1 MDTSTTTPQAN
12 PKSTTLA
19 VASPNNFQEIKTPNA
34 DDLEGGALR
43 PGGPPNIYSRET
55 IGILIQYGAL
65 GVINGTIYG
74 LVYPFLNNYLRMS
87 GTATASARVLVRI
100 PWTFRMFFGILSDCF
115 PIWGFRRRPYMV
127 FGWIFATICLL
138 LMVIFPTGDP
148 YYGDPDL
155 AYVATAKL
163 TDDQLALINEDAPD
177 AGTKFILLMILAN
190 LGMAMAIAASDGV
203 VIEFAQREP
212 TEIRGSSLTMMQVF
226 KQVMSILSSA
236 MVGFGLNGE
245 DFGGSFSGSMG
256 VNAIAAVCAAA
267 ALIAAVSSWFFVSET
282 KETARS
288 FREYMHLLF
297 DLLQHRVVYQLIA
310 FRFFY
315 FVFSLMSVTAVSPIA
330 SLWAKVEPVNDAIS
344 SILAAL
350 ISAVSLYMIKRYGL
364 TWNWRTLIVITQISV
379 TVVDCFPSFFTI
391 WNVYRSQWMWLGP
404 PLLEEV
410 PGTIS
415 KIVSQ
420 YATIE
425 IVEGGNEAAVYGLI
439 TTCQTIASP
448 FSTVIYKN
456 IDAHFD
462 IGKAYL
468 QVDDTYVRN
477 QVTYC
482 YLIAYA
488 FQICAIAW
496 VFLLPRQKAET
507 QELKRTGGK
516 SKLAG
521 IITIVVF
528 TFCFVWSIM
537 TNLMTIFPSTSCLKI
552 AGGTGC

>member
-1 MDTSTTTPQAN
+1 MATAATPTD
-12 PKSTTLA
+12 PKATALSA
-19 VASPNNFQEIKTPNA
+19 ASPTDFQEIKTPNA
-34 DDLEGGALR
+34 LEDGALR
-43 PGGPPNIYSRET
+43 PGGPPNIYSRQNV
-55 IGILIQYGAL
+55 GILIQYGAL

-74 LVYPFLNNYLRMS
+74 LVYPLLNNYLRMS

-100 PWTFRMFFGILSDCF
+100 PWTFRMFFGILSDCYPVF
-115 PIWGFRRRPYMV
+115 GYRRRPYMA

-138 LMVIFPTGDP
+138 LMAIFPTGDP

-155 AYVATAKL
+155 AYVAAANL
-163 TDDQLALINEDAPD
+163 TSDQIELINEDAPD
-177 AGTKFILLMILAN
+177 AGTKFILLMILTN

-203 VIEFAQREP
+203 VIELAQREP
-212 TEIRGSSLTMMQVF
+212 EATRGSALTMMQVF
-226 KQVMSILSSA
+226 KQVMSIFSSA

-256 VNAIAAVCAAA
+256 VRAISAVCAAA
-267 ALIAAVSSWFFVSET
+267 ALIATLSSWFFVAET
-282 KETARS
+282 KEPAKS
-288 FREYMHLLF
+288 FRNYMRLLY
-297 DLLQHRVVYQLIA
+297 DLVQHRVVYQLIA

-315 FVFSLMSVTAVSPIA
+315 FVFSLMSVTAVSPIE
-330 SLWAKVEPVNDAIS
+330 SLWAKVEPVNEAIS
-344 SILAAL
+344 SILAAI
-350 ISAVSLYMIKRYGL
+350 ISAASLYVIKRYGL
-364 TWNWRTLIVITQISV
+364 TWNWRTIIVITQLSV
-379 TVVDCFPSFFTI
+379 VFVDCFPTFFTI
-391 WNVYRSQWMWLGP
+391 WDVYRSQWMWLGP

-425 IVEGGNEAAVYGLI
+425 IVEGGNEAAVFGLI

-462 IGKAYL
+462 IGKAFL

-488 FQICAIAW
+488 FQICSIAF
-496 VFLLPRQKAET
+496 VFLLPRQKSET
-507 QELKRTGGK
+507 LELKRSGGK
-516 SKLAG
+516 SQWVG

-528 TFCFVWSIM
+528 AFCFVWSIM

>member
-1 MDTSTTTPQAN
+1 MDN
-12 PKSTTLA
+12 PKVPPLSVNSPSNFRELKTPD
-19 VASPNNFQEIKTPNA
+19 SPNT
-34 DDLEGGALR
+34 LEDGALR

-87 GTATASARVLVRI
+87 GTATASAKVLVRI
-100 PWTFRMFFGILSDCF
+100 PWSFRMFFGILSDCF
-115 PIWGFRRRPYMV
+115 PIWGDRRRPYMV
-127 FGWIFATICLL
+127 LGWIFATICLV

-155 AYVATAKL
+155 AYVSATNL
-163 TDDQLALINEDAPD
+163 TSDQVALINEDAPEG
-177 AGTKFILLMILAN
+177 GTKYILLMIFAN
-190 LGMAMAIAASDGV
+190 LGMTMAIAASDGV

-212 TEIRGSSLTMMQVF
+212 TEVRGSALTMMQVF

-245 DFGGSFSGSMG
+245 DFGGSFSRSMS
-256 VNAIAAVCAAA
+256 VNAISAVCAGA
-267 ALIAAVSSWFFVSET
+267 ALIATASSWLFVAEN
-282 KETARS
+282 KEPAN
-288 FREYMHLLF
+288 
-297 DLLQHRVVYQLIA
+297 
-310 FRFFY
+310 
-315 FVFSLMSVTAVSPIA
+315 VTAVSPIE

-350 ISAVSLYMIKRYGL
+350 VSAVSLYVIKRWGL
-364 TWNWRTLIVITQISV
+364 TWNWRTIIVITQLSV
-379 TVVDCFPSFFTI
+379 VFVDCFPTFFTI
-391 WNVYRSQWMWLGP
+391 WDVYRSQWMWLGP

-410 PGTIS
+410 PSTIS

-425 IVEGGNEAAVYGLI
+425 IVEGGNEAAVFGLI

-448 FSTVIYKN
+448 FATVIYKN

-462 IGKAYL
+462 TSKAYF

-488 FQICAIAW
+488 FQICSVAW
-496 VFLLPRQKAET
+496 VILLPRQKAET
-507 QELKRTGGK
+507 LELKRTEGK
-516 SKLAG
+516 NQLAG
-521 IITIVVF
+521 VVTIVVF

-537 TNLMTIFPSTSCLKI
+537 TNLMTIFPSTSCLTI

>member
-1 MDTSTTTPQAN
+1 
-12 PKSTTLA
+12 
-19 VASPNNFQEIKTPNA
+19 
-34 DDLEGGALR
+34 
-43 PGGPPNIYSRET
+43 
-55 IGILIQYGAL
+55 
-65 GVINGTIYG
+65 
-74 LVYPFLNNYLRMS
+74 
-87 GTATASARVLVRI
+87 
-100 PWTFRMFFGILSDCF
+100 MFFGMISDCF

-138 LMVIFPTGDP
+138 LMVIFSTGDP

-155 AYVATAKL
+155 AYVSAANL
-163 TDDQLALINEDAPD
+163 TDAQLELINEDAPD
-177 AGTKFILLMILAN
+177 AGTKFILLMIFAN
-190 LGMAMAIAASDGV
+190 LGMTMAIAASDGV

-212 TEIRGSSLTMMQVF
+212 AEIRGSALTMMQVF
-226 KQVMSILSSA
+226 KQCMSILSSA

-245 DFGGSFSGSMG
+245 DFGGSFSGSMS

-267 ALIAAVSSWFFVSET
+267 ALVATVSAWFFVAET
-282 KETARS
+282 KEKARS
-288 FREYMHLLF
+288 FREYACHLF

-344 SILAAL
+344 SILAAV
-350 ISAVSLYMIKRYGL
+350 ISAASLYVIKRFGL
-364 TWNWRTLIVITQISV
+364 TWNWRVIIVVTQLAV
-379 TVVDCFPSFFTI
+379 VFVDCFPTFFTI
-391 WNVYRSQWMWLGP
+391 WDVYRSQWMWLGP

-410 PGTIS
+410 PSTIS

-425 IVEGGNEAAVYGLI
+425 IVEGGNEAAVFGLI

-462 IGKAYL
+462 IGKAFL
-468 QVDDTYVRN
+468 QVDNTYVRN

-488 FQICAIAW
+488 FQICSIAW
-496 VFLLPRQKAET
+496 VFLLPRQKEET
-507 QELKRTGGK
+507 LELKRTGGK

-521 IITIVVF
+521 IITTVVF
-528 TFCFVWSIM
+528 SFCFVWSIM

>member
-1 MDTSTTTPQAN
+1 MRHRDQQFQSNATLTSQLPCLAQSLQSLEYGHSTTADTPTN
-12 PKSTTLA
+12 SKPTTLS
-19 VASPNNFQEIKTPNA
+19 VASPTNFQELKTPDA
-34 DDLEGGALR
+34 LEGGALR

-100 PWTFRMFFGILSDCF
+100 PWTFRMFFVSSRTAFRSGDTVVVHTWLSGGSLPRFVCCSWLSSR
-115 PIWGFRRRPYMV
+115 PVTRTMATRSRLRCRCQPHRRPN
-127 FGWIFATICLL
+127 C
-138 LMVIFPTGDP
+138 PHQRRC
-148 YYGDPDL
+148 PD
-155 AYVATAKL
+155 V
-163 TDDQLALINEDAPD
+163 
-177 AGTKFILLMILAN
+177 GTKFVLLMIFAN
-190 LGMAMAIAASDGV
+190 LGMTMAIAASDGV

-212 TEIRGSSLTMMQVF
+212 AEIRGSALTMMQVF

-256 VNAIAAVCAAA
+256 VSAISAVCAAA
-267 ALIAAVSSWFFVSET
+267 ALIAAVSSWFFVAET
-282 KETARS
+282 KEHAKS
-288 FREYMHLLF
+288 FRVYMGLLF
-297 DLLQHRVVYQLIA
+297 DLVQHRVVYQLIA

-315 FVFSLMSVTAVSPIA
+315 FVFSLMSVTAVSPIE
-330 SLWAKVEPVNDAIS
+330 SLWAKVEPVNEAIS
-344 SILAAL
+344 SILRL
-350 ISAVSLYMIKRYGL
+350 L
-364 TWNWRTLIVITQISV
+364 
-379 TVVDCFPSFFTI
+379 FPTFFTI
-391 WNVYRSQWMWLGP
+391 WDVYRSQWMWLGP

-425 IVEGGNEAAVYGLI
+425 IVEGGNEAAVFGLI

-468 QVDDTYVRN
+468 QVDDTYVR
-477 QVTYC
+477 T
-482 YLIAYA
+482 
-488 FQICAIAW
+488 
-496 VFLLPRQKAET
+496 R
-507 QELKRTGGK
+507 
-516 SKLAG
+516 
-521 IITIVVF
+521 
-528 TFCFVWSIM
+528 
-537 TNLMTIFPSTSCLKI
+537 
-552 AGGTGC
+552 

>member
-1 MDTSTTTPQAN
+1 MTTPTTAATQDN
-12 PKSTTLA
+12 PKAPPLS
-19 VASPNNFQEIKTPNA
+19 VSSPNTFQELKTPDA
-34 DDLEGGALR
+34 LEGGALR

-74 LVYPFLNNYLRMS
+74 LV
-87 GTATASARVLVRI
+87 LVRI
-100 PWTFRMFFGILSDCF
+100 RILSDCF
-115 PIWGFRRRPYMV
+115 PVWGYRRRPYMV
-127 FGWIFATICLL
+127 FGWIFATICLV
-138 LMVIFPTGDP
+138 LMVIFRTGDP

-155 AYVATAKL
+155 AYVAAANL
-163 TDDQLALINEDAPD
+163 TSDQIALINEDAPE
-177 AGTKFILLMILAN
+177 AGTKFILLMIFAN
-190 LGMAMAIAASDGV
+190 LGMTMAIAASDGV

-212 TEIRGSSLTMMQVF
+212 AEVRGSALTMMQVF

-256 VNAIAAVCAAA
+256 VNAISAVCAGA
-267 ALIAAVSSWFFVSET
+267 ALIATVSSWFFVAET
-282 KETARS
+282 KEPARS
-288 FREYMHLLF
+288 FRDYMHLLF

-315 FVFSLMSVTAVSPIA
+315 FVFSLMSVTAVSPIE

-350 ISAVSLYMIKRYGL
+350 ISAVSLYVIKRYGL
-364 TWNWRTLIVITQISV
+364 TWNWRTIIVITQLSV
-379 TVVDCFPSFFTI
+379 VFVDCFPTFFTI
-391 WNVYRSQWMWLGP
+391 WD
-404 PLLEEV
+404 
-410 PGTIS
+410 
-415 KIVSQ
+415 IVSQ

-425 IVEGGNEAAVYGLI
+425 IVGGGNEAA
-439 TTCQTIASP
+439 
-448 FSTVIYKN
+448 N

-462 IGKAYL
+462 TGKAYL

-488 FQICAIAW
+488 FQICSIAW
-496 VFLLPRQKAET
+496 VFLLPHQKAET
-507 QELKRTGGK
+507 LELKRTGGK

-521 IITIVVF
+521 FVTVVVF
-528 TFCFVWSIM
+528 TFCFVWAIM
-537 TNLMTIFPSTSCLKI
+537 TNLMTIFPSTSCLAI

>member
-1 MDTSTTTPQAN
+1 MAISTTAPTPTN
-12 PKSTTLA
+12 PKPTTLS
-19 VASPNNFQEIKTPNA
+19 VGSPNNFQELKTPDA
-34 DDLEGGALR
+34 LENGALR

-65 GVINGTIYG
+65 GLINGTIYG

-87 GTATASARVLVRI
+87 GTATASAKVLVRI
-100 PWTFRMFFGILSDCF
+100 PWSFRMFFGMLSDCF
-115 PIWGFRRRPYMV
+115 PICGYRRRPYMV
-127 FGWIFATICLL
+127 SGWIFATICLL

-148 YYGDPDL
+148 YYGEPDL
-155 AYVATAKL
+155 AYVAAANL
-163 TDDQLALINEDAPD
+163 TDDQLALINEDAPE
-177 AGTKFILLMILAN
+177 AGTKFILLMIFAN
-190 LGMAMAIAASDGV
+190 FGMTMAIAASDGV

-212 TEIRGSSLTMMQVF
+212 TEIRGSALTMMQVF

-256 VNAIAAVCAAA
+256 VNAISAVCAGA
-267 ALIAAVSSWFFVSET
+267 ALIAAVSSWFFVTES
-282 KETARS
+282 KEPVKC
-288 FREYMHLLF
+288 FREYTRLLF
-297 DLLQHRVVYQLIA
+297 DLLQHRVV
-310 FRFFY
+310 
-315 FVFSLMSVTAVSPIA
+315 PIEN
-330 SLWAKVEPVNDAIS
+330 LWAKVEPVNDAIS
-344 SILAAL
+344 NILAAL
-350 ISAVSLYMIKRYGL
+350 ISAVALYVIKRYGL
-364 TWNWRTLIVITQISV
+364 TWNWRTIIVITQLSV
-379 TVVDCFPSFFTI
+379 VFVDCFPTFFTV
-391 WNVYRSQWMWLGP
+391 WDVYRSQWMWLGP

-410 PGTIS
+410 PSTIS

-425 IVEGGNEAAVYGLI
+425 IVEGGNEAAVFGLI

-448 FSTVIYKN
+448 FATVIYKN

-462 IGKAYL
+462 TSKTYL

-488 FQICAIAW
+488 FQICSVAW
-496 VFLLPRQKAET
+496 VFLLPRQKEGT
-507 QELKRTGGK
+507 MELKRTGGK
-516 SKLAG
+516 SKWAG

>member
-1 MDTSTTTPQAN
+1 MAPASTPIE
-12 PKSTTLA
+12 PKATALSF
-19 VASPNNFQEIKTPNA
+19 ASPNDFQEIKTPNA
-34 DDLEGGALR
+34 LEGGALR

-55 IGILIQYGAL
+55 VGILIQYGAL

-87 GTATASARVLVRI
+87 GTATASAKVLVRI
-100 PWTFRMFFGILSDCF
+100 PWTFRMFFGILSDCC
-115 PIWGFRRRPYMV
+115 PIFGYRRRPYMV
-127 FGWIFATICLL
+127 FGWIFASICLL
-138 LMVIFPTGDP
+138 LMTIFPT
-148 YYGDPDL
+148 
-155 AYVATAKL
+155 
-163 TDDQLALINEDAPD
+163 DAPET
-177 AGTKFILLMILAN
+177 GTKFILLMIFAN
-190 LGMAMAIAASDGV
+190 LGMAMSIAASDGM
-203 VIEFAQREP
+203 VIELAQREP
-212 TEIRGSSLTMMQVF
+212 EAIRGSALTMMQVF
-226 KQVMSILSSA
+226 KQVTSIFSSA

-256 VNAIAAVCAAA
+256 VRAIAAVCAGA
-267 ALIAAVSSWFFVSET
+267 ALIATLSSWFFVAET
-282 KETARS
+282 KEPAKS
-288 FREYMHLLF
+288 FRDYMRLLY
-297 DLLQHRVVYQLIA
+297 DLVQHRVVYQLIA

-315 FVFSLMSVTAVSPIA
+315 FVFSLMSVTAVSPIE

-344 SILAAL
+344 SILAAI
-350 ISAVSLYMIKRYGL
+350 ISAVSLYVIKRYGL
-364 TWNWRTLIVITQISV
+364 TWNWRTIIVITQLSV
-379 TVVDCFPSFFTI
+379 VFVDCFPTFFTI
-391 WNVYRSQWMWLGP
+391 WDVYRSQWMWLGP

-415 KIVSQ
+415 KMVSQ

-425 IVEGGNEAAVYGLI
+425 IVEGGNEAAVFGLI

-462 IGKAYL
+462 IGKTFL

-488 FQICAIAW
+488 FQICSIAF
-496 VFLLPRQKAET
+496 VFLLPRQKYET

-516 SKLAG
+516 SQWAG
-521 IITIVVF
+521 IVTIIVF
-528 TFCFVWSIM
+528 AFCFVWSIM
-537 TNLMTIFPSTSCLKI
+537 TNLMTIFTSTSCLKI